1 MSLGY
6 EPQDMWLRRSMEESD
21 SGRDDPSS
29 APPPPPPPHQR
40 TSGAVNPGSRH
51 PFIPRTRVGIA
62 SSNVKLGSDK
72 LIQS

>member
-6 EPQDMWLRRSMEESD
+6 KPQDMWLRRSMEESD
-21 SGRDDPSS
+21 SGRDGPSS
-29 APPPPPPPHQR
+29 APHQR

-62 SSNVKLGSDK
+62 SSNGKPGSDK